1 MKTFLRYLLLACIL
15 FLAIHLY
22 SLGISTGTFALVV
35 LALAVESVFWIG
47 LFKKNKKKSLNP

>member
-15 FLAIHLY
+15 FLALHFY

-35 LALAVESVFWIG
+35 LAFAFEAAFWTG
-47 LFKKNKKKSLNP
+47 LFKKPRSPKPH